1 MLKNH
6 IALKCVNYHKEKKP
20 KLCIEGR
27 QVFSSA
33 QSEVMPLLLD
43 KVMSGGS
50 GFWFGDWTS

>member
-50 GFWFGDWTS
+50 GFWFGD